1 MTLLGLSEMSGGRCD
16 VTVTIATRNRAD
28 ALRTTLDSLRRQK
41 LAGLSWQVIVVDN
54 GSSDDTADVLASAGQ
69 NLPLTTL
76 FEPSP
81 GKNRALN
88 AALDAATG
96 DLLVF
101 TDDDIVA
108 DPAWLQ
114 SLSAAAARWP
124 DINIFGGLIT
134 PAFPA
139 DTPDWLRDPEFPHAR
154 WMWSTSAARQD
165 EGPTRETPLG
175 PNLAFRR
182 SVLEGVRWD
191 ESIGPQ
197 GTSFAMGSEVELLMR
212 LARRGELFVFVPD
225 ARVKHVLRSKQ
236 VSESYLKGRAFRC
249 GRGNARLFSRHA
261 PRYPVLGVGVDLWI
275 RLGAFVTQ
283 WLAHVFS
290 SPPQRKLVALQVR
303 QTLGHMYE
311 CSEMRRKGEL
321 YGVPRLFPTLANV
334 SRGFVKGLSKARA
347 WMAPRLSTMRGVH
360 FFYQDLRAG
369 RHADPH
375 PAPDVRVYDGKEHL
389 TEVLRLLAPIEH
401 VVWHTVEARL
411 KQGDRVAIAR
421 SEQGTVGYAWAT
433 SLPVRVDEVDMVF
446 TPQPGEVV
454 GYDLYVVD
462 GTRGRGIAL
471 QLDAAQMR
479 AAKQHAFHSQW
490 TWVES
495 RNSSSSRA
503 VKKMGKT
510 MVGSLKWR
518 QTPVSDR
525 SRNGPSHPEVAKR
538 LSGTADQPHNC
549 V

>member
-1 MTLLGLSEMSGGRCD
+1 MSTVTDVARCD
-16 VTVTIATRNRAD
+16 VTVTIATRNRAS
-28 ALRTTLDSLRRQK
+28 ALRTTLASLER
-41 LAGLSWQVIVVDN
+41 LDTAGLSWQVIVADN
-54 GSSDDTADVLASAGQ
+54 GSSDDTAAVLASADQ
-69 NLPLTTL
+69 RLPLTTV
-76 FEPSP
+76 FEPAP

-88 AALDAATG
+88 AARELATG

-101 TDDDIVA
+101 ADDDIVV
-108 DPAWLQ
+108 DPAWLRN
-114 SLSAAAARWP
+114 LSAAAARWP
-124 DINIFGGLIT
+124 DINIFGGLIV
-134 PAFPA
+134 PEFPA
-139 DTPDWLRDPEFPHAR
+139 DTPDWLKEPGFPHAR
-154 WMWSTSAARQD
+154 WTWGTYAPRQD

-182 SVLEGVRWD
+182 AVLDGVQWD

-236 VSESYLKGRAFRC
+236 VSESYLEGRAFRC

-261 PRYPVLGVGVDLWI
+261 PRYPILGVPLNVWI
-275 RLGAFVTQ
+275 RLGASVTE

-290 SPPQRKLVALQVR
+290 SPPRRKLIALEVR

-321 YGVPRLFPTLANV
+321 YGVPRLFPTRANM
-334 SRGFVKGLSKARA
+334 SRAFVKGLAQARA
-347 WMAPRLSTMRGVH
+347 RTARTLSTIRGVH
-360 FFYQDLRAG
+360 FFYQDLRPG
-369 RHADPH
+369 RHADPD
-375 PAPDVRVYDGKEHL
+375 PAPDVRVYEGAEDL
-389 TEVLRLLAPIEH
+389 TEVLRLLAPLEH

-411 KQGDRVAIAR
+411 RQGDRVAIAR
-421 SEQGTVGYAWAT
+421 SEQGAVGYAWAT
-433 SLPVRVDEVDMVF
+433 SLPVPVEEADMLF

-462 GTRGRGIAL
+462 GARGREIAF

-490 TWVES
+490 TWVDS
-495 RNSSSSRA
+495 GNSSSLRA
-503 VKKMGKT
+503 LKKMGKT

-518 QTPVSDR
+518 RMPVSNR
-525 SRNGPSHPEVAKR
+525 SRQEPSDPELARR
-538 LSGTADQPHNC
+538 LTAPAD
-549 V
+549 